1 MARAAPA
8 AAWVGPAADA
18 EMDVVRPEFLPTAGR
33 SREAMADLQRD
44 IASAADFTDS
54 HGLDPA
60 TVAFSETP
68 IDDGPAMG
76 GPRAQ
81 TEQTTFAGGDAGG
94 PVVVGVDQA
103 FRDDESVSAAVAIR
117 DGTVVERASGRAPL
131 DIPYIPGLLSFREG
145 GAIVDALVSLSVD
158 PDLLVFDGS
167 GRIHFRQAGLA
178 THLGV
183 VFDTPA
189 VGVAK
194 NLLCGSPVESLDD
207 PLPEGARV
215 AIEADDSMDAPDG
228 TVVGYAFQ
236 SRQYPN
242 PETRHVN
249 PLYVSPG
256 HRVSAASAV
265 DLVEATCTG
274 YKLPAPTRLADQ
286 YADDLR

>member
-1 MARAAPA
+1 
-8 AAWVGPAADA
+8 
-18 EMDVVRPEFLPTAGR
+18 MDVARPEFLPTAGLT
-33 SREAMADLQRD
+33 REAMEDLQRD
-44 IASAADFTDS
+44 IAEAADFADS
-54 HGLDPA
+54 HDIDPA
-60 TVAFSETP
+60 SVALSGTP
-68 IDDGPAMG
+68 TGREQSDDGQAAAP
-76 GPRAQ
+76 
-81 TEQTTFAGGDAGG
+81 EQTNLDGDADG

-117 DGTVVERASGRAPL
+117 DGEVAERAAGRAPL

-145 GAIVDALVSLSVD
+145 SAIVDALESLAVD
-158 PDLLVFDGS
+158 PDLLVLDGS

-183 VFDTPA
+183 VFDAPA

-194 NLLCGSPVESLDD
+194 SLLCGTPADSLDD
-207 PLPEGARV
+207 PLPEGTRV
-215 AIEADDSMDAPDG
+215 AIEADGSMDAPAG

-256 HRVSAASAV
+256 HRVSAESAV
-265 DLVEATCTG
+265 DFVEATCTG

-286 YADDLR
+286 CADDLK

>member
-1 MARAAPA
+1 
-8 AAWVGPAADA
+8 
-18 EMDVVRPEFLPTAGR
+18 MDVVRPEFLPTAGL
-33 SREAMADLQRD
+33 SREEMESMQRD
-44 IASAADFTDS
+44 IASAAEFTDRHS
-54 HGLDPA
+54 LDPA
-60 TVAFSETP
+60 SVALSETP
-68 IDDGPAMG
+68 TDRETADGSGAG
-76 GPRAQ
+76 
-81 TEQTTFAGGDAGG
+81 TEQATFASGDADG

-117 DGTVVERASGRAPL
+117 DGDLVERAAGRAPL
-131 DIPYIPGLLSFREG
+131 ALPYIPGLLSFREG
-145 GAIVDALVSLSVD
+145 SAIVDALASLSVD

-178 THLGV
+178 AHLGV

-194 NLLCGSPVESLDD
+194 NLLCGTPAESLDD
-207 PLPEGARV
+207 PLPAGTRV

-228 TVVGYAFQ
+228 TVVGYAVQ
-236 SRQYPN
+236 TRQYPN

-256 HRVSAASAV
+256 HRVSAASTA
-265 DLVEATCTG
+265 DFVEATCTG
-274 YKLPAPTRLADQ
+274 YKLPAPTRLADR